1 MKKHTKRSLLAASTA
16 AFVLAM
22 GAAAHAADA
31 AAAASAPGSAPATVA
46 GNGSEGTSVDEL
58 IITTQQQSEAA
69 AAAPVKANLDETEP
83 QSIISGNFIHNFTQE
98 TGDYTSIL
106 LIAPSVG
113 GISSNGGFS
122 NTNQIT
128 LRGFQDG
135 QFNVTYDG
143 IAFGDTNNPTHHPSD
158 YFPTSTIGAAVIDR
172 GPGAAGDLGQSNYGG
187 AVHLFS
193 PTVSDSFGIDQ
204 KVSYGTW
211 DTWDAVTTVQSGA
224 IEQTGGTKILAMFD
238 YRSSNTELS
247 FSPAMAYNSL
257 IKIIQP
263 INDHSSLTF
272 FFTEQ
277 YTRYFQSDDNAGESI
292 AQVLAYGKNFSLSN
306 DPNSPLYF
314 GDNVIK
320 KNTDFEYIDYRND
333 FGHGITFE
341 DQFYTYFY
349 SNKTIS
355 VSNNDGLLSQG
366 DFSPPKDKA
375 DPQTDIGGYNK
386 GNRYRV
392 YGDVVRVNDDFKWGW
407 LDGTIKAGGLI
418 EGSVTDRHNIL
429 YDLNNGEGDF
439 RFSQVTGPEFEGD
452 NENVK
457 TAENSSWIQYQVFAD
472 FVLRPTDNLTITPG
486 IKYVDFRRTVA
497 GVENSVLG
505 DGGSTVRGYVAGSN
519 NYNSPL
525 YFFTANY
532 KVLPYWSFYAQY
544 ATGFLIPALSEL
556 YSDGLSTQDLKPA
569 TTTNYQVGTVFSKGR
584 IAFDGD
590 VYFIHVNNLDAPCQ
604 GLNTDG
610 AFCNL
615 GTADYSGVEGEVT
628 YVLPLGFTAFTNGSI
643 NTAKNRT
650 LDQTEVG
657 APKWTD
663 AFGIMYNYH
672 HWLGSITYK
681 EVGAQ
686 VAFVDVD
693 NVEHEIGAYNT
704 TNATV
709 AYDFGRFKVKLSGFN
724 LFDHRAITSATGNT
738 PEDFVT
744 FQSGRE
750 LLLTLEAKIG

>member
-1 MKKHTKRSLLAASTA
+1 MIRYSTRSLLAASTA
-16 AFVLAM
+16 ALVLAM
-22 GAAAHAADA
+22 GVAAHAAGA
-31 AAAASAPGSAPATVA
+31 ATAPGAAPTVA

-58 IITTQQQSEAA
+58 IVTTQAQSEAA

-98 TGDYTSIL
+98 TGDYTSVL

-172 GPGAAGDLGQSNYGG
+172 GPGEAGDLGQANYGG
-187 AVHLFS
+187 AVHMFS
-193 PTVSDSFGIDQ
+193 PTVSDTFGVDQ
-204 KVSYGTW
+204 KVTYGTW
-211 DTWDAVTTVQSGA
+211 DTWDEVTTVQSGA
-224 IEQTGGTKILAMFD
+224 IQQTGGTKILAMFD

-247 FSPAMAYNSL
+247 YSPAMAYNSL
-257 IKIIQP
+257 VKIVQP

-277 YTRYFQSDDNAGESI
+277 YTRYFQSDANSGESI
-292 AQVLAYGKNFSLSN
+292 EQALAYGKNFSLSG
-306 DPNSPLYF
+306 DPSSPLYYL
-314 GDNVIK
+314 DNQIK

-333 FGHGITFE
+333 FGHGVTLE

-355 VSNNDGLLSQG
+355 VDNNYGLLTSG

-407 LDGTIKAGGLI
+407 LNGTVKAGGLI
-418 EGSVTDRHNIL
+418 EGSETDRHNIL
-429 YDLNNGEGDF
+429 YDLTDGNGDY
-439 RFSQVTGPEFEGD
+439 RYSQVTGGMFTGD
-452 NENVK
+452 NQNVK
-457 TAENSSWIQYQVFAD
+457 TAENSSWIQYQLFVD
-472 FVLRPTDNLTITPG
+472 FDLHPTDNLTLTPG
-486 IKYVDFRRTVA
+486 FKYVDFRRTVD

-505 DGGSTVRGYVAGSN
+505 TGGSTVRGYIDGSN
-519 NYNSPL
+519 TYRSPL

-584 IAFDGD
+584 LSADGD
-590 VYFIHVNNLDAPCQ
+590 VYFIHVNNLDAPCP

-610 AFCNL
+610 AYCNM

-643 NTAKNRT
+643 NTAKNRS
-650 LDQTEVG
+650 LDQTEIG

-663 AFGIMYNYH
+663 AFGIMYNYQR
-672 HWLGSITYK
+672 WLGSITYK

-686 VAFVDVD
+686 VAWVDAA

-744 FQSGRE
+744 FQAGRE